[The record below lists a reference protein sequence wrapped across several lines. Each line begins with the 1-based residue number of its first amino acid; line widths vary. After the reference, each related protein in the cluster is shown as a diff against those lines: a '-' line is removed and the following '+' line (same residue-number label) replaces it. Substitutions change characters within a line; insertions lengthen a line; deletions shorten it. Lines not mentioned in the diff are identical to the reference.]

1 MIEIRTI
8 DKAHE
13 ADLLLKNDPFPLTGF
28 LRPAYTDGVWSYTVE
43 RLPEDQVTSMC
54 FPDEAYDFDSL
65 TAGNASAL
73 GAYDDGICAGL
84 ILLRPGFFR
93 YMYVEN
99 LMVSA
104 ACRRKG
110 VGTQL
115 IRAAAELAAD
125 RGKRGLY
132 LQAQD
137 NNLAACEFYL
147 RCGFFIGGLDTQV
160 YAGTSQAGKRDI
172 LFYLDI

>member
-1 MIEIRTI
+1 MIEIRRI

-13 ADLLLKNDPFPLTGF
+13 ADIRLKNDPFPLNGF
-28 LRPAYTDGVWSYTVE
+28 LRPAYQNGAWSYAVE
-43 RLPEDQVTSMC
+43 RLPEEQVTTMC
-54 FPDEAYDFDSL
+54 FPDEDYVFD
-65 TAGNASAL
+65 AMPEGAVFL
-73 GAYDDGICAGL
+73 GAYDEERCVGL
-84 ILLRPGFFR
+84 LLLKPGFFK

-104 ACRRKG
+104 AFRRQG
-110 VGTQL
+110 VGREL
-115 IRAAAELAAD
+115 IAAASRLA
-125 RGKRGLY
+125 REQGYRGLY

-160 YAGTSQAGKRDI
+160 YAGTSQAGKSDI
-172 LFYLDI
+172 LFYLDC